1 MTILW
6 LTDTFSI
13 IWLTDT
19 FYLVF
24 IDPQTHLLFCDFQT
38 LLENVKAG
46 ATAKYL
52 WAIRLYTVDPVGAK
66 PINRSSLEKNIILN
80 HIQEDYCD
88 YFMTYRQVMLG

>member
-19 FYLVF
+19 FYQVF

-66 PINRSSLEKNIILN
+66 HITKINFEKIFLEMILKWT
-80 HIQEDYCD
+80 IVTILWPTDRLC
-88 YFMTYRQVMLG
+88 